1 MSRMSPSRPRRGHT
15 PTELAARQHDL
26 LTHEQLLASGL
37 TRGAIARR
45 VARGTLHRRFH
56 GVYSLG
62 SAPLSQDAKWHAA
75 VLACGDGSALS
86 HVSCAQLRGVTRS
99 RERLIHVVSPR
110 RRKLPGVRVHHCRS
124 LSSAT
129 SRRPRHPGDEVRA
142 DADRPHRRPARGR
155 AGECDPRGRVP
166 RHVQRARDPRR
177 DGARPGRHNLHVLE
191 AALTLHTTGSAGT
204 KSGYER
210 AYRRLIEGLPQPIPN
225 TRVCGWE
232 VDCHW
237 PEHRLV
243 VEIDGP
249 GHARPRSGPRT
260 DASTGSCA
268 RPDIA
273 SCGSPTRTST
283 SGRTGSFGEPP
294 RRCGGPDPMPG
305 QALLISRSS
314 WSTA

>member
-1 MSRMSPSRPRRGHT
+1 MTGTAPIIGGMSKMSPSRPRRGHT

-26 LTHEQLLASGL
+26 LTHEQLLALGL
-37 TRGAIARR
+37 SRGAIARR

-62 SAPLSQDAKWHAA
+62 SAPLSRDAKCHAA

-110 RRKLPGVRVHHCRS
+110 RRKLPGVRVHHCRT
-124 LSSAT
+124 LS
-129 SRRPRHPGDEVRA
+129 PREITTC
-142 DADRPHRRPARGR
+142 RGVPVTTF
-155 AGECDPRGRVP
+155 PRMLIDLTD
-166 RHVQRARDPRR
+166 VQRADELANVIHEGAFHGMFSELATRD
-177 DGARPGRHNLHVLE
+177 AMAIATGRHNLHVLE
-191 AALTLHTTGSAGT
+191 AALTLHATGSAGT

-210 AYRRLIEGLPQPIPN
+210 AYRRLIEGLPQPLPN

-237 PEHRLV
+237 PEQRLV

-249 GHARPRSGPRT
+249 GHARPRSRT
-260 DASTGSCA
+260 KDRRVNRELRAAGYRVLRFTDEDIDQ
-268 RPDIA
+268 RPDWVVR
-273 SCGSPTRTST
+273 RTAAAL
-283 SGRTGSFGEPP
+283 
-294 RRCGGPDPMPG
+294 RR
-305 QALLISRSS
+305 A
-314 WSTA
+314 